1 MEGSTSSISS
11 RLQGKTTIH
20 FCIHTISWLLLLQD
34 VTSDL
39 QVQQVNSLLS
49 LSDEEGDDISQSES
63 DQSEITEIDDVS
75 ENESLEDLSSDSES
89 ECNSTE
95 GEYMDIDDESQHR
108 ILPDVPTAVDE
119 TSDKTTKFTGSD
131 PPCPS
136 YHSYKLVGD
145 NIDLS
150 IKPRYMRYDRFKH
163 QSLHYFHMYAVQN
176 RINVSDLCRQKKGTT
191 PVPISEIASSL
202 LPSKADGTFAIFIA
216 RTLVDHLSFFS
227 VTFSGISIHHTPHKY
242 AKEMLHKSIVVSN
255 IIITCMYVFNSYFI

>member
-1 MEGSTSSISS
+1 M
-11 RLQGKTTIH
+11 
-20 FCIHTISWLLLLQD
+20 LQD

-49 LSDEEGDDISQSES
+49 FSDEEGDDISQSES

-75 ENESLEDLSSDSES
+75 ENEILEDLSSDSES

-95 GEYMDIDDESQHR
+95 GEYMDIDDQSQHR
-108 ILPDVPTAVDE
+108 ILPDIPTAVDE
-119 TSDKTTKFTGSD
+119 ISDKTTKFTGSD
-131 PPCPS
+131 PPCQS

-176 RINVSDLCRQKKGTT
+176 RINVSDLCRQRKGTL

-202 LPSKADGTFAIFIA
+202 LPSKADDDVLHENIAIFIA
-216 RTLVDHLSFFS
+216 CTLVDHLSFFS

-242 AKEMLHKSIVVSN
+242 PKEMLHKSIVVTN
-255 IIITCMYVFNSYFI
+255 IIITCIYMFNSYFI